1 MSLQNT
7 SHTNQCKKCI
17 LKNSNNE
24 YKTPFT
30 LYDRLD
36 ICSPTLLFVNYL
48 PDDKLQNTRLLKHT
62 PASLFVAH
70 TEISAYVYHLTKSF
84 IIIHQVIHSVTISN
98 SLSHHANRPE
108 AGQTCAVQPTQFV
121 PTTNDSRSKISAI
134 SPARQFIRNKPWQ
147 ITLTASLYDQV
158 VLHSNFK
165 TGNTLIFI
173 HNIE

>member
-1 MSLQNT
+1 MLGQTLNSTSNNRYYLSFVRCIVHFKTLVIQTNAKNVFKKTATMSLKNLSPLRSSRHLFT
-7 SHTNQCKKCI
+7 SR
-17 LKNSNNE
+17 S
-24 YKTPFT
+24 
-30 LYDRLD
+30 
-36 ICSPTLLFVNYL
+36 TLLFINYL
-48 PDDKLQNTRLLKHT
+48 PNDKLQNTRLFKHT

-134 SPARQFIRNKPWQ
+134 SPARQFIRNKP
-147 ITLTASLYDQV
+147 
-158 VLHSNFK
+158 
-165 TGNTLIFI
+165 
-173 HNIE
+173 